1 MARSRHHDRPPGC
14 IIWHSGIVHVDEV
27 AMRDKL
33 IFVAFYVTFHIAV
46 FLMGCVLQKLMP
58 AALLTRNPPGIPP
71 MPVYLMIIL

>member
-1 MARSRHHDRPPGC
+1 
-14 IIWHSGIVHVDEV
+14 
-27 AMRDKL
+27 MRDKL

-71 MPVYLMIIL
+71 MPVYLMTIL